1 MTFRNSLVIMAL
13 ALSTACGHAV
23 KGPVLA
29 LDSTDIDLDTV
40 SYNAPRVVKYD
51 LRVRN
56 EGDVNLVLKDFRVDC
71 DCTKAEADTCVI
83 APGETSLIH
92 VSIQFFI
99 PQSEPFAKRLT
110 IITNDTVNS
119 PVDVI
124 FRGQAKFIK
133 PVYSTPS
140 QRRRYSQN

>member
-1 MTFRNSLVIMAL
+1 MAL

-29 LDSTDIDLDTV
+29 LDSTVINLDTV
-40 SYNAPRVVKYD
+40 SYNTPRVVKYD

-56 EGDVNLVLKDFRVDC
+56 KGDVNLVLKDFRVDC
-71 DCTKAEADTCVI
+71 DCTKAEADTCVL

-99 PQSEPFAKRLT
+99 PQSEPFAKQLT
-110 IITNDTVNS
+110 IITNDTVNT
-119 PVDVI
+119 PLNVT
-124 FRGQAKFIK
+124 FRGYAKFLK
-133 PVYSTPS
+133 PVYNTPS
-140 QRRRYSQN
+140 QRQRYSQQ

>member
-29 LDSTDIDLDTV
+29 LDSTVINLDTV
-40 SYNAPRVVKYD
+40 SYNTPRVVKYD

-56 EGDVNLVLKDFRVDC
+56 KGDVNLVLKDFRVDC
-71 DCTKAEADTCVI
+71 DCTKAEADTCVL

-99 PQSEPFAKRLT
+99 PQSEPFAKQLT
-110 IITNDTVNS
+110 IITNDTVNT
-119 PVDVI
+119 PLNVT
-124 FRGQAKFIK
+124 FRGYAKFLK
-133 PVYSTPS
+133 PVYNTPS
-140 QRRRYSQN
+140 QRQRYSQQ